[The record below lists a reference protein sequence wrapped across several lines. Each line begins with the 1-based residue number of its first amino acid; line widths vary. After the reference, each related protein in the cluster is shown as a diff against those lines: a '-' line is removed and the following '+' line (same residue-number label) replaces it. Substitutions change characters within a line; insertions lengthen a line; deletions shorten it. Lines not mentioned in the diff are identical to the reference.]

1 MKYVEEFRDGV
12 VARRVAAQIAKEA
25 RTDRRYRL
33 MEFCGGHTHA
43 LWRYGIVEM
52 LPPPVEMIH
61 GPGCPVCVLPIG
73 RLEQAIGLARRPGVT
88 LCTFGDMMRVPARD
102 KMSLL
107 KAKAEGADIR
117 MVYGSGDALRLA
129 KSTPS
134 REIVFFAIGFETT
147 TPATA
152 VVVKQAAELGL
163 QNFSVFCN
171 HVLTPSAIDAILGS
185 PDVTEG
191 KIEVDGFV
199 GPGHVSTIIGTAPY
213 ERFAREH
220 EKPVVVSGFEPLDLM
235 QSILML
241 VRQLNEGRHE
251 VENEYSR
258 AVVRT
263 GNAKAIALVEEVL
276 ELRASFE
283 WRGLGT
289 LSGSALGLREKY
301 AAWDAEKKWNLPYTP
316 VADHKAC
323 ACGEI
328 LRGLK
333 KPTDCKIFGGAC
345 TPESPVGSC
354 MVSPEG
360 SCAAYYA
367 YGRLTKRGRE
377 RERERDQDRDQEAQS

>member
-1 MKYVEEFRDGV
+1 MD
-12 VARRVAAQIAKEA
+12 
-25 RTDRRYRL
+25 
-33 MEFCGGHTHA
+33 
-43 LWRYGIVEM
+43 M
-52 LPPPVEMIH
+52 LPAPVEMIH

-73 RLEQAIGLARRPGVT
+73 RLEQAIALARRPEVT

-102 KMSLL
+102 RRSLL

-117 MVYGSGDALRLA
+117 MVYGSADALRLA
-129 KSTPS
+129 KANPS
-134 REIVFFAIGFETT
+134 REVVFFAIGFETT

-152 VVVKQAAELGL
+152 VVVKQAAEQGL
-163 QNFSVFCN
+163 RNFSVFCN
-171 HVLTPSAIDAILGS
+171 HVLTPSAIEAILGS
-185 PDVTEG
+185 PEAREG
-191 KIEVDGFV
+191 RIQVDGFV

-251 VENEYSR
+251 VENEYAR
-258 AVVRT
+258 AVVRD
-263 GNAKAIALVEEVL
+263 GNAKAIALVEEVFT
-276 ELRASFE
+276 LRPTFE

-289 LSGSALGLREKY
+289 LPDSALRLRDEF
-301 AAWDAEKKWNLPYTP
+301 APWDAERKWTIPYQA

-333 KPTDCKIFGGAC
+333 KPTDCKIFGTAC

-367 YGRLTKRGRE
+367 YGRLLKKPAPRGAVVE
-377 RERERDQDRDQEAQS
+377 KVEA

>member
-1 MKYVEEFRDGV
+1 VKYIEEFRDGD
-12 VARRVAAQIAKEA
+12 VARKLAGRMATEVEA
-25 RTDRRYRL
+25 GRRYRL

-52 LPPPVEMIH
+52 LPPQVEMIH

-73 RLEQAIGLARRPGVT
+73 RLEQAIALARRTEVT

-102 KMSLL
+102 RRSLL
-107 KAKAEGADIR
+107 SAKAEGADIR
-117 MVYGSGDALRLA
+117 MVYGSSDALRFA
-129 KSTPS
+129 KDHPS
-134 REIVFFAIGFETT
+134 REVVFFAIGFETT

-152 VVVKQAAELGL
+152 VVVKQAAEQRL

-185 PDVTEG
+185 PEAKEG
-191 KIEVDGFV
+191 RIQVDGFV
-199 GPGHVSTIIGTAPY
+199 GPGHVSTIIGSAPY

-220 EKPVVVSGFEPLDLM
+220 GKPVVVSGFEPLDLM

-241 VRQLNEGRHE
+241 VRQLNEGRSE
-251 VENEYSR
+251 VENEYTR
-258 AVVRT
+258 AVSRE
-263 GNAKAIALVEEVL
+263 GNALAMALVDEVL
-276 ELRASFE
+276 ELRPSFE

-289 LSGSALGLREKY
+289 LPDSALRLREKY
-301 AAWDAEKKWNLPYTP
+301 AAWDAEKKWSIPYEP
-316 VADHKAC
+316 VADHKSC

-333 KPTDCKIFGGAC
+333 KPSDCKVFGTAC

-367 YGRLTKRGRE
+367 YGRLLKKPPRPSAE
-377 RERERDQDRDQEAQS
+377 KEA

>member
-1 MKYVEEFRDGV
+1 MKYIEEFRDGD
-12 VARRVAAQIAKEA
+12 VARSLAAEMAREA

-33 MEFCGGHTHA
+33 MEFCGGHTHS
-43 LWRYGIVEM
+43 LWRYGIVQM
-52 LPPPVEMIH
+52 LPPEVEMIH

-73 RLEQAIGLARRPGVT
+73 RLEQAIALAHVSGVM
-88 LCTFGDMMRVPARD
+88 LCTFGDLVRVPARD
-102 KMSLL
+102 RRSLL
-107 KAKAEGADIR
+107 KAKAAGADIR
-117 MVYGSGDALRLA
+117 IVYGSADALRLA
-129 KSTPS
+129 KDNPG
-134 REIVFFAIGFETT
+134 REVVFFAIGFETT

-152 VVVKQAAELGL
+152 VVVKQAAEQGL
-163 QNFSVFCN
+163 RNFSVFSN

-185 PDVTEG
+185 PEAREG
-191 KIEVDGFV
+191 RIQVDGFV

-220 EKPVVVSGFEPLDLM
+220 RKPVVVSGFEPLDLM

-251 VENEYSR
+251 VENEYTR
-258 AVVRT
+258 AVVRE
-263 GNAKAIALVEEVL
+263 GNARAMALVDEVL
-276 ELRASFE
+276 ELRPSFE

-289 LSGSALGLREKY
+289 LPDSALRLREKY
-301 AAWDAEKKWNLPYTP
+301 AAWDAERKWDIPYTP

-333 KPTDCKIFGGAC
+333 KPTDCKIFGTAC

-367 YGRLTKRGRE
+367 YGRLAKKRPTN
-377 RERERDQDRDQEAQS
+377 DL

>member
-1 MKYVEEFRDGV
+1 MKYIEEFRDGA
-12 VARRVAAQIAKEA
+12 VARRLADRIAKEA
-25 RTDRRYRL
+25 RPDRRYRL

-52 LPPPVEMIH
+52 LPPEVEMIH

-73 RLEQAIGLARRPGVT
+73 RLEQAIALARRPGVT
-88 LCTFGDMMRVPARD
+88 LATFGDMMRVPARD
-102 KMSLL
+102 RRSLL
-107 KAKAEGADIR
+107 EAKAQGADIR
-117 MVYGSGDALRLA
+117 MVYGSADALKMA
-129 KSTPS
+129 VDDPS
-134 REIVFFAIGFETT
+134 REVVFFAIGFETT

-152 VVVKQAAELGL
+152 VVVKQAAERGL
-163 QNFSVFCN
+163 RNFSVFCN

-185 PDVTEG
+185 PEAKEG
-191 KIEVDGFV
+191 RIQVDGFV

-220 EKPVVVSGFEPLDLM
+220 RKPVVVSGFEPLDLM

-241 VRQLNEGRHE
+241 VRQLDQGRHE
-251 VENEYSR
+251 VENEYTR
-258 AVVRT
+258 AVVRD

-276 ELRASFE
+276 ELRPSFE

-289 LSGSALGLREKY
+289 LPDSALRLREKY
-301 AAWDAEKKWNLPYTP
+301 AAWDAEKKWQIPYEP
-316 VADHKAC
+316 VPDHKAC

-333 KPTDCKIFGGAC
+333 RPIDCKIFGTAC

-367 YGRLTKRGRE
+367 YGRLSKKQTRA
-377 RERERDQDRDQEAQS
+377 EA